1 MKTKLDY
8 YKIFYETAR
17 FASFSAAARNLYV
30 SQSAISQCIRQ
41 LEADL
46 ETQLFLRTK
55 RGVKLTKDGELLF
68 QKVESAMLAIEQGET
83 LLMRLH
89 RLESG
94 SLVIAAGDTITS
106 HYLLPY
112 LEQFHANYPNIR
124 IEMSNSYSHHMLQCV
139 KDGTAELAFVN
150 LPVEDDDLCIAPCF
164 KIHDIFVCGSEY
176 EQKKEYSWKD
186 ISEEPLILLETNS
199 TSRNYIDK
207 MFNKQNITLEPQIEI
222 AAHDL
227 LIRFASIHLGV
238 SCVIKEFSK
247 ESLEQKLVYE
257 MNLNPPLPPRNI
269 GYAYM
274 KNTQLSLAAKAF
286 LKLINKNVR

>member
-8 YKIFYETAR
+8 YKIFYETGR

-68 QKVESAMLAIEQGET
+68 QKVESAMIAIEQGET

-150 LPVEDDDLCIAPCF
+150 LPVEDDDLCIEPCF

-176 EQKKEYSWKD
+176 EQKKEYS
-186 ISEEPLILLETNS
+186 
-199 TSRNYIDK
+199 
-207 MFNKQNITLEPQIEI
+207 
-222 AAHDL
+222 
-227 LIRFASIHLGV
+227 
-238 SCVIKEFSK
+238 
-247 ESLEQKLVYE
+247 
-257 MNLNPPLPPRNI
+257 
-269 GYAYM
+269 
-274 KNTQLSLAAKAF
+274 
-286 LKLINKNVR
+286 